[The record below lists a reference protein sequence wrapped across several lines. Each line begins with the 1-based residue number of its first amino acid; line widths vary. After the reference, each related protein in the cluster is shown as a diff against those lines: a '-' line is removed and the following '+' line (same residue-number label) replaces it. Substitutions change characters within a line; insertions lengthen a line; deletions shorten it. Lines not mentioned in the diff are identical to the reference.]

1 MRTNSL
7 VRAVAVGVVLVVAAI
22 TFWAWRSDRLAAA
35 ENQASGSG
43 AATQKP
49 NTLELSDSQ
58 LEFVKVAP
66 VGERQFPVEK
76 EAVGSIDFDEDMAV
90 QVFTPYQGKI
100 ITLFAKV
107 GDDVKKGQTLF
118 TIDSPDLL
126 QAESTLIAAAGV
138 LNLTTRNL
146 ARLRDLYTTRA
157 VSSTMWSRLPLTSK
171 QPKVI
176 CKRRVM
182 PCASL
187 ARPIPISTIL
197 SLNVSPIRPWS
208 SPARS
213 PANRRPQCGAGIAGA
228 ARRRVRSLH
237 GCRHRYDVDAG
248 ERCRDRQPGFPC
260 RAAGAGQD

>member
-22 TFWAWRSDRLAAA
+22 TFWAWRSGFGSPPPKT
-35 ENQASGSG
+35 QASGSG

-49 NTLELSDSQ
+49 NTLELSNSQ

-126 QAESTLIAAAGV
+126 QAEFDLDRCGRGV
-138 LNLTTRNL
+138 EFDDTQSGSSSRP
-146 ARLRDLYTTRA
+146 LYDTGGF
-157 VSSTMWSRLPLTSK
+157 
-171 QPKVI
+171 
-176 CKRRVM
+176 
-182 PCASL
+182 
-187 ARPIPISTIL
+187 
-197 SLNVSPIRPWS
+197 
-208 SPARS
+208 PAR
-213 PANRRPQCGAGIAGA
+213 CGAGC
-228 ARRRVRSLH
+228 L
-237 GCRHRYDVDAG
+237 
-248 ERCRDRQPGFPC
+248 
-260 RAAGAGQD
+260 